1 MIGRAALLLLA
12 PLLLA
17 AAPGKT
23 PAEPDAGDPKS
34 ETLHVVR
41 DGETIGGIAQR
52 AEVPRVLIIEANGL
66 KAPYKLRK
74 GQELIIPRRRIH
86 TVKPGETGFGIAYQ
100 YGVSWKDIAIAN
112 GLDPKVK
119 IKPGAQLAIPTIAAA
134 ADAVPADD
142 EAKPADPAKV
152 ASTGKAPSA
161 KPGDITSPRKPGRRT
176 EADKKKD
183 PQAPQFR
190 WPAEGPIRRGFVA
203 PGRRSAHPAID
214 IAAKEG
220 DPVRAAAKGKV
231 IFAGE
236 EPKRFGNLVIID
248 HGNGWHTAYAKLQKI
263 TTRKD
268 RKVRAGDRIGLV
280 GNTGETASTEL
291 HFEIRRNNV
300 PVDPLVF
307 LPEEN

>member
-1 MIGRAALLLLA
+1 MMARAALLLLA

-17 AAPGKT
+17 AAPAK
-23 PAEPDAGDPKS
+23 AQSEAKSSDPKT

-66 KAPYKLRK
+66 KPPYRLRK

-86 TVKPGETGFGIAYQ
+86 TVKAGETGFAIAYQ
-100 YGVSWKDIAIAN
+100 YGIAWKDIAIAN
-112 GLDPKVK
+112 GLDPAAK
-119 IKPGAQLAIPTIAAA
+119 IRPGAQLAIPTMA
-134 ADAVPADD
+134 ADTGPVLTDGREQQGNATKKDVPAKT
-142 EAKPADPAKV
+142 AKPNATA
-152 ASTGKAPSA
+152 
-161 KPGDITSPRKPGRRT
+161 TSRKPGQAGEAEKRRD
-176 EADKKKD
+176 A
-183 PQAPQFR
+183 QAPQFR

-203 PGRRSAHPAID
+203 AGRRNAHPAID

-220 DPVRAAAKGKV
+220 APVRASAKGKV
-231 IFAGE
+231 VFAGE
-236 EPKRFGNLVIID
+236 EPRRFGNLVIID

-263 TTRKD
+263 MTRKD
-268 RKVRAGDRIGLV
+268 RKVRPGDRIGLV
-280 GNTGETASTEL
+280 GNTGETPSTEL
-291 HFEIRRNNV
+291 HFEIRRNNG